1 MAIIPMRQTVTVTR
15 ASDDI
20 DVWGNPMDV
29 EPFDIRCRIDEGST
43 IANSR
48 SSGVVKSEE
57 VVATA
62 RILVDKLADIR
73 YTDTL
78 AFTNEL
84 GETIVRKPKEINVK
98 RHVSGKP
105 ILTEVVV

>member
-1 MAIIPMRQTVTVTR
+1 M
-15 ASDDI
+15 
-20 DVWGNPMDV
+20 
-29 EPFDIRCRIDEGST
+29 
-43 IANSR
+43 
-48 SSGVVKSEE
+48 
-57 VVATA
+57 ATA

>member
-1 MAIIPMRQTVTVTR
+1 M
-15 ASDDI
+15 
-20 DVWGNPMDV
+20 
-29 EPFDIRCRIDEGST
+29 
-43 IANSR
+43 
-48 SSGVVKSEE
+48 
-57 VVATA
+57 
-62 RILVDKLADIR
+62 VDKLAGIR

-84 GETIVRKPKEINVK
+84 GEIIERKPKEINVK